1 MSCLDFL
8 CWLDTLLARD
18 NRFLHDAAWLGS
30 SVRLGR
36 WTAAL
41 VARSVHGWPRVLSCT
56 ASCGRTAS
64 TKVSAGVRARC
75 ADARRAISLW
85 LRDDPSCP
93 SPTRRR
99 KSLALAGF
107 SCRPAWAEAQRGCW
121 PPLRLLL
128 LVLRARLRRAPTR
141 YWSSRPPAAMRR
153 RALRRGWPPPRLCR
167 HDGPGRNCP
176 HDLRTRLPGE
186 PTPPARR
193 PLRS

>member
-1 MSCLDFL
+1 MSATHEFGQREL
-8 CWLDTLLARD
+8 CSQQPISTRQERSSGERAESAVYLPLLLSIYIHARRNECRAWIFFWLDTFLARD

-75 ADARRAISLW
+75 AGARRAISLW

-93 SPTRRR
+93 SPTRCR

-107 SCRPAWAEAQRGCW
+107 SCRPA
-121 PPLRLLL
+121 
-128 LVLRARLRRAPTR
+128 
-141 YWSSRPPAAMRR
+141 
-153 RALRRGWPPPRLCR
+153 
-167 HDGPGRNCP
+167 
-176 HDLRTRLPGE
+176 
-186 PTPPARR
+186 
-193 PLRS
+193 